1 MPFLAVIGILQ
12 WLTVTLVGSFI
23 LKYQRHF
30 LPFLPHLKNRWLS
43 MKDGNG
49 SDSSDCIHRVQC
61 DIKPLM
67 IPFNLT
73 VFTLNSKYLVPCLS
87 WAPWQVFEW
96 LPWTRYRQT
105 HTQFHMNAES
115 CSQRRFLKHLRS
127 ACFREDFLENMP
139 SESILEGRLGKRNG
153 M

>member
-1 MPFLAVIGILQ
+1 MPSLAVNGILQ
-12 WLTVTLVGSFI
+12 WLTVTLDGPFI

-30 LPFLPHLKNRWLS
+30 LPFLSHLKNRWLNI
-43 MKDGNG
+43 KDGNG
-49 SDSSDCIHRVQC
+49 DDSSDCIHRDQC

-73 VFTLNSKYLVPCLS
+73 VITLNGKYLVPCLC
-87 WAPWQVFEW
+87 WAPWQVFQW
-96 LPWTRYRQT
+96 LPWTRYRQR

-115 CSQRRFLKHLRS
+115 CSQRRFQKHLRS
-127 ACFREDFLENMP
+127 SCFQEDFPENMP
-139 SESILEGRLGKRNG
+139 SDSILEGRLGERNG